1 MGSGGQNESKFQ
13 KLAPIDKKKIFYEL
27 DVHHVKK
34 VGIKRFWAQEAKMS
48 LSAKSSLQSTRRKY
62 FMNSTHIMSRK

>member
-13 KLAPIDKKKIFYEL
+13 KLAPIDKKKIFYEF

-34 VGIKRFWAQEAKMS
+34 VGIKRFWAQKAKMS
-48 LSAKSSLQSTRRKY
+48 LSAKKLDGIGEKKI
-62 FMNSTHIMSRK
+62 FNEHDVHHV